1 MQIRIHAALP
11 FSIMGAIALQAAVL
25 GLFLPE
31 TKGAA
36 TMETMD
42 DTKTEKEQV
51 DGVVEKNE
59 YTETEFV

>member
-1 MQIRIHAALP
+1 
-11 FSIMGAIALQAAVL
+11 MGAIALQAAVL